1 MKIANSDGSGCLV
14 AIIAVGVVISVAII
28 GCTPAP
34 KPEDPAVKVIGT
46 QLADLKAQL
55 TEANAKLDELKAR
68 RWILPWR
75 GSELKT
81 ANNLPSPSV
90 VVLGAP
96 DIRAAIGHSLMAASD
111 LCGKDK
117 VVGFFE
123 DMGSEIRKTLVPI
136 DSLGIADKKARE
148 LSRNK
153 INALL
158 SQ

>member
-1 MKIANSDGSGCLV
+1 MKVPEFVVMLIA
-14 AIIAVGVVISVAII
+14 AIVFVI
-28 GCTPAP
+28 GCVSPSDP
-34 KPEDPAVKVIGT
+34 KPDTSDQLKAVRDDLDSVKQ
-46 QLADLKAQL
+46 QLA
-55 TEANAKLDELKAR
+55 EANKTLAVLESR

-75 GSELKT
+75 GAQLKT

-123 DMGSEIRKTLVPI
+123 DMGSEIRKTLVPL